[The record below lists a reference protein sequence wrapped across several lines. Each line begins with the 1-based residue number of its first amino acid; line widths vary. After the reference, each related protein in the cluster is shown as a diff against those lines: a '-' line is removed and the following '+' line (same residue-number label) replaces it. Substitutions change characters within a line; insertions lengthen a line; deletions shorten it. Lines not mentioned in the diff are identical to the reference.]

1 MSAPLGTSDLTVR
14 VGMIDGRCTVTVV
27 GEVDTLG
34 APVLDGCLDQLL
46 VRPDVRTVELDLSG
60 VTFLDSAG
68 LTALV
73 RAHRTAEGSGR
84 VLRLRCGT
92 GRSVLRPLQITG
104 LADVL
109 TRADAHTGPS
119 CHLNV

>member
-1 MSAPLGTSDLTVR
+1 MSAPLDPLDLDVR
-14 VGMIDGRCTVTVV
+14 VGMIDGGCTVTVA

-34 APVLDGCLDQLL
+34 APVLGGCLDQLL
-46 VRPDVRTVELDLSG
+46 ARPDVRTVELDLSG

-73 RAHRTAEGSGR
+73 RAHRTAESSGR
-84 VLRLRCGT
+84 VLRLHCGT
-92 GRSVLRPLQITG
+92 GRAVLRPLQLTG

-109 TRADAHTGPS
+109 TLADAHAGLS

>member
-1 MSAPLGTSDLTVR
+1 MSAPFDTGDLDVR
-14 VGMIDGRCTVTVV
+14 VGMIDGGCTVTVA

-34 APVLDGCLDQLL
+34 APVLGGCLDQLL
-46 VRPDVRTVELDLSG
+46 ARPDVRTVELDLSG

-73 RAHRTAEGSGR
+73 RAHRRAEGTGR
-84 VLRLRCGT
+84 VLRVRCGT
-92 GRSVLRPLQITG
+92 GRAVLRPLQITG
-104 LADVL
+104 LVDVL
-109 TRADAHTGPS
+109 TLVDAHAGPS